1 MDQFSTA
8 RMTATR
14 LSPEDLPDL
23 VALHLDLEVSRFIGG
38 VRTPMSTK
46 AYLERNLRHWDDH
59 GFGLWSL
66 RTHDGNFL
74 GRAGLRW
81 IEVDGAAELEIAYTL
96 AAGYWRLGLA
106 SEIAAALVGIWRG
119 RGPGTRL
126 VGVVTKGHAASERVL
141 FKAGFAFERETTFDG
156 EPCGIFRLTR

>member
-1 MDQFSTA
+1 MDWFSTP

-14 LSPEDLPDL
+14 LSREDLPHL
-23 VALHLDLEVSRFIGG
+23 VALHLDPQVSRFIGG
-38 VRTPMSTK
+38 VRTEASTE
-46 AYLERNLRHWDDH
+46 AYLEKNLRHWDDH

-66 RTHDGNFL
+66 RTHEGDFL

-81 IEVDGAAELEIAYTL
+81 IEVDGAVELEIAYTL

-106 SEIAAALVGIWRG
+106 SEIATALVGIWKG
-119 RGPGTRL
+119 RGPGTSL
-126 VGVVTKGHAASERVL
+126 VGVVTTGHAASERIL
-141 FKAGFAFERETTFDG
+141 LKTGFAFERETTFDG

>member
-1 MDQFSTA
+1 MDRFSTP
-8 RMTATR
+8 RLTATR
-14 LSPEDLPDL
+14 LSRQDLPHL
-23 VALHLDLEVSRFIGG
+23 VALHLDPEVSRFIGG
-38 VRTPMSTK
+38 VRTPASTE
-46 AYLERNLRHWDDH
+46 AYLERSLRHWDDH

-66 RTHDGNFL
+66 RAADGAFV

-96 AAGYWRLGLA
+96 AARYWRLGLA
-106 SEIAAALVGIWRG
+106 SEIVTALVGIWKER
-119 RGPGTRL
+119 RPGTSL

-141 FKAGFAFERETTFDG
+141 LKAGFAFERETTFDG